1 MNPEPRIVVGAG
13 PSGLAAAITLA
24 RAGFETQVFERRSGA
39 GFRHSGFQG
48 MENWSHAESA
58 PDALRAIGI
67 EPDFLLRPVHEIAY
81 YGPERR
87 EHLVRSPSPLFH
99 LVRRGDHPASLDTML
114 ARQAAD
120 TGVQTTYCQTVANA
134 PEGTLV
140 GIGPSKAMAIA
151 SGITFRTD
159 LPDSA
164 LCIVDPALAP
174 KAYAY
179 LLSHEGEATLAVML
193 TEDFKNAKAYLAKA
207 IEAFRSI
214 RPFSIESDSEF
225 GGVGGVHFAGR
236 VVVGGH
242 LRVGE
247 CAGAQ
252 DALWGFGLWF
262 AMESGVLAA
271 RCIVEGRDYD
281 RAFGRTL
288 LPRVRRLL
296 VCRWLFERV
305 PASRYESFLT
315 RYSETEDAKPLLKR
329 FYGPSLWQSALFP
342 LAHRRFART
351 LAEERC
357 TDVGCD
363 CVWCRHGRA
372 GAAAVACG
380 PFQAHTEP

>member
-1 MNPEPRIVVGAG
+1 MNSGTKTVVGAG

-24 RAGFETQVFERRSGA
+24 RAGFDTRVFERRA
-39 GFRHSGFQG
+39 GPGLRHSGFQG
-48 MENWSHAESA
+48 MENWSHAGSA
-58 PDALRAIGI
+58 PDALRSLGI
-67 EPDFLLRPVHEIAY
+67 EPGFLLRPVHEVAY

-87 EHLVRSPSPLFH
+87 EHVVTSPQPLFH
-99 LVRRGDHPASLDTML
+99 LVRRGNHPDSLDTRL

-120 TGVQTTYCQTVANA
+120 AGVHTTYNQTVANA
-134 PEGTLV
+134 PAGTIV

-159 LPDSA
+159 LPDCA
-164 LCIVDPALAP
+164 LCIVDPAVAP

-179 LLSHEGEATLAVML
+179 LLTHEGDATLAVML
-193 TEDFKNAKAYLAKA
+193 TEDFKNAKSYLKKA
-207 IEAFRSI
+207 VEAFRSL
-214 RPFSIESDSEF
+214 RPFTVESDAEF
-225 GGVGGVHFAGR
+225 GGVGGVDFTGR

-271 RCIVEGRDYD
+271 RCAAEDGDYGREF
-281 RAFGRTL
+281 RRML
-288 LPRVRRLL
+288 LPRARRLL
-296 VCRWLFERV
+296 AGRWLFERV
-305 PASRYESFLT
+305 PASRYEALLT
-315 RYSETEDAKPLLKR
+315 RFSETNDALPLLRR
-329 FYGPSLWQSALFP
+329 FYGESRWLSALVP
-342 LAHRRFART
+342 LARRRFART

-357 TDVGCD
+357 AEAACD

-372 GAAAVACG
+372 GASPVACG
-380 PFQAHTEP
+380 LLQVHPE

>member
-1 MNPEPRIVVGAG
+1 MNSEPKTVVGAG

-24 RAGFETQVFERRSGA
+24 RAGFATQVFERRPVA
-39 GFRHSGFQG
+39 GFRHHGFQG
-48 MENWSHAESA
+48 MENWSHADGA
-58 PDALRAIGI
+58 PGVLRSLGI

-87 EHLVRSPSPLFH
+87 EHLVRSPEPLFH
-99 LVRRGDHPASLDTML
+99 LVRRGDHPDSMDTML
-114 ARQAAD
+114 ARQAAGA
-120 TGVQTTYCQTVANA
+120 GVSTTYDQTVSNA
-134 PEGTLV
+134 PVGTIV

-164 LCIVDPALAP
+164 LCIVDPEVAP

-179 LLSHEGEATLAVML
+179 LLSHDGDATLAVML
-193 TEDFKNAKAYLAKA
+193 TEDFKNAKAYLTKA

-214 RPFSIESDSEF
+214 RPFTIESESEF
-225 GGVGGVHFAGR
+225 GGVGGVDFAGR

-262 AMESGVLAA
+262 AVESGVLAA
-271 RCIVEGRDYD
+271 RSVVEGRDYGQ
-281 RAFGRTL
+281 AFKRTL
-288 LPRVRRLL
+288 LPRARRLL

-305 PASRYESFLT
+305 PASRYESFLA
-315 RYSETEDAKPLLKR
+315 RFSGLDDARPLLKR

-342 LAHRRFART
+342 LAHRQFART

-357 TDVGCD
+357 SEADCD

-372 GAAAVACG
+372 AASPVACG
-380 PFQAHTEP
+380 AFRSQPE